1 MSLANNILKIRTKYN
16 ISQEQ
21 LAEKLGVSRQ
31 AVQKWEN
38 GTSVPD
44 LNHIIN
50 IAKRFGFS
58 IDALILDS
66 DLRIMEELKN
76 DRLIQPC
83 FEKMHVWNT
92 YSKQLGVE
100 HLQCVSEGKDIT
112 DYATLFDEIGKLPD
126 GPQKE
131 KIAEGI
137 YELCM
142 ALPVKDDFAFDEPSD
157 LNKIFEKSKGCT
169 EKLAKPSK
177 KDFESKVKG
186 AWYGR
191 IAGCLLGKPIEG
203 IRTNE
208 LIPFL
213 KETGNYPL
221 HRYIVKADITE
232 EIINKYSFRFDN
244 KDYTYADCISAAPSD
259 DDTNYTVLGQIILYN
274 YGRDFTP
281 EDVSNVWLNYQPQTA
296 YCTAER
302 VAYNNF
308 INGYLPP
315 ASAVYK
321 NPYREYIGAQIR
333 ADYFGYI
340 NPADPKTAAEMAWR
354 DASISHVKNGIYGE
368 MFVAAML
375 AAAATTDDFEKII
388 EIGLSQIPQTSR
400 LYESVNRVLGWYCD
414 GATKDEVF
422 KNIHAEWDEY
432 TNFAWCHTISNA
444 MIVATALL
452 YGKDFSGAICM
463 AVETGFDTDCNG
475 ATVGSIYGM
484 AKGFDIIPSE
494 WITPLNGKLQVG
506 IIGKNPVEIE
516 ELIEKTVVH
525 AGY

>member
-38 GTSVPD
+38 GAAIPD

-50 IAKRFGFS
+50 IAKKFGFS

-66 DLRIMEELKN
+66 DSRIMEELKN

-83 FEKMHVWNT
+83 FEKMHLYNS
-92 YSKQLGVE
+92 YSKQLDVE
-100 HLQCVSEGKDIT
+100 YEQCVGEGKDVT
-112 DYATLFDEIGKLPD
+112 NYSALFDEIQKIPD
-126 GPQKE
+126 GPHKK

-142 ALPVKDDFAFDEPSD
+142 SIPVSESFKFDEPSD
-157 LNKIFEKSKGCT
+157 LNKISELSNGLSK
-169 EKLAKPSK
+169 ELVKPQK
-177 KDFESKVKG
+177 EEFKNKVKG

-191 IAGCLLGKPIEG
+191 IAGCLLGKPIEC

-213 KETGNYPL
+213 KETGNYPM
-221 HRYIVKADITE
+221 HRYITSTDATE
-232 EIINKYSFRFDN
+232 EVTSKYNFHFSYTSF
-244 KDYTYADCISAAPSD
+244 YADNLTSAPCD
-259 DDTNYTVLGQIILYN
+259 DDTNYTVLGQKIIED

-281 EDVSNVWLNYQPQTA
+281 EDVAASWIESQPQTA

-308 INGYLPP
+308 TNGYLPP

-321 NPYREYIGAQIR
+321 NPYREFIGAQIR

-375 AAAATTDDFEKII
+375 AGAAATDDFEEII
-388 EIGLSQIPQTSR
+388 KIGLGQIPQTSR
-400 LYESVNRVLGWYCD
+400 LFDSITRLISWYKD
-414 GATKDEVF
+414 GTKCEEAF
-422 KNIHAEWDEY
+422 ERIHTEWDEY
-432 TNFAWCHTISNA
+432 TNYGWCHTIPNA
-444 MIVATALL
+444 MIVVASLL
-452 YGKDFSGAICM
+452 YGEDYGKAICL
-463 AVETGFDTDCNG
+463 AVQTGFDTDCNG

-484 AKGFDIIPSE
+484 AKGFGAIQTKWLAPFD
-494 WITPLNGKLQVG
+494 GKLNTS
-506 IIGKNPVEIE
+506 ILGKNLVDIDEA
-516 ELIEKTVVH
+516 IEKTLIH